1 MVLHIQLRQL
11 SMLQSFDNKMDDLYK
26 DGLPEDPSAGRVGPK
41 QKVFIR
47 KRRTMVR
54 KLDGTL
60 LRQYERMRQS
70 RHFLRPIIC
79 WLLVSRPRQPDGARG
94 RVLCLCSPW
103 LVPERRGA
111 VWCPP
116 VWTGT
121 LDGAVG
127 RPEVLLERT
136 IASFG
141 KVS

>member
-41 QKVFIR
+41 QKVFIK

-70 RHFLRPIIC
+70 RVKANAIVPVINGVCQGCYMVVTKSLIAELMEGDDLITCEHC
-79 WLLVSRPRQPDGARG
+79 G
-94 RVLCLCSPW
+94 RILHI
-103 LVPERRGA
+103 
-111 VWCPP
+111 
-116 VWTGT
+116 
-121 LDGAVG
+121 D
-127 RPEVLLERT
+127 
-136 IASFG
+136 
-141 KVS
+141 